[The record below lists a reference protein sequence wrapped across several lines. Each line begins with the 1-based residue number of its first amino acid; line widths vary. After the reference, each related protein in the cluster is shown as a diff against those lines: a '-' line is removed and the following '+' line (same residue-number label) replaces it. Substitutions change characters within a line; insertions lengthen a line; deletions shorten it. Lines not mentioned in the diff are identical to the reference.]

1 MYFAPKQCQCGFIGT
16 SRLFGAKF
24 RVSFVAPCGARE
36 LHRDL
41 TPFPTAA
48 SVIHKSRFALVSLLL
63 LCQHKS
69 TIGASVIHV
78 KSTVQKKHRDNMY
91 DNKARSSVFA
101 LIRARERGTSP
112 HQISSL
118 HTHTQNASEPA
129 NTRVLI
135 IKTANLAKKKV

>member
-1 MYFAPKQCQCGFIGT
+1 MYFPPKQYQCGFIST

-24 RVSFVAPCGARE
+24 RVSFAAPCGARE

-48 SVIHKSRFALVSLLL
+48 SLLHKLRFAPVSLPPS
-63 LCQHKS
+63 LCQHSKFTVGASIISVTS
-69 TIGASVIHV
+69 TI
-78 KSTVQKKHRDNMY
+78 QKRDNMY
-91 DNKARSSVFA
+91 DKKARSSVFA

-112 HQISSL
+112 SSNQQR
-118 HTHTQNASEPA
+118 THTNASEPA

-135 IKTANLAKKKV
+135 IKSANLVKSLS